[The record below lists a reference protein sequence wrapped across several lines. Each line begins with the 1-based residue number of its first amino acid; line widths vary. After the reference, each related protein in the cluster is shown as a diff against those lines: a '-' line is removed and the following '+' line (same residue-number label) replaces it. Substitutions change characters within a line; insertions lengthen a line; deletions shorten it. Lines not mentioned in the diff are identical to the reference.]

1 MAGPSDEGHEVVAP
15 RSDVFLD
22 SDQFTAQIALLTD
35 PTGARHAEKVWLCPG
50 GVSILRRWRSVVSM
64 GHVGRL
70 SDIGT
75 EQSEPYPL
83 VNLDRFGNPSPLQT
97 INLRP
102 VDGLLAF

>member
-1 MAGPSDEGHEVVAP
+1 MLRKSGPALEV
-15 RSDVFLD
+15 SLY
-22 SDQFTAQIALLTD
+22 
-35 PTGARHAEKVWLCPG
+35 
-50 GVSILRRWRSVVSM
+50 LRRWRSVVSM

-75 EQSEPYPL
+75 EQSEPYPF
-83 VNLDRFGNPSPLQT
+83 VNVDGFENPSPLQT